1 MSPDCTLQPGAWTN
15 VGVQE
20 VGPNA
25 EAVRMSSN
33 PAVSCAGC
41 GFAWNSAA
49 MAEGLRI
56 LGSCPKCGG
65 ELRFAA
71 EPTEDPRVTR
81 GDSAGEVA
89 PHLVLGIPRR

>member
-1 MSPDCTLQPGAWTN
+1 MA
-15 VGVQE
+15 
-20 VGPNA
+20 PNA
-25 EAVRMSSN
+25 EAVHMPSN

-49 MAEGLRI
+49 MAEGLRL

-65 ELRFAA
+65 ELNFRA
-71 EPTEDPRVTR
+71 EGAEEPRVTR
-81 GDSAGEVA
+81 AEGAGKVA